1 MSAVAELSAVERF
14 IRNELYLALHRPPTF
29 SDYGQFEAAKRE
41 LQGLNPSPREYE
53 RAIQVLASIFNV

>member
-14 IRNELYLALHRPPTF
+14 IRNELAIAVNRPPTF

-53 RAIQVLASIFNV
+53 RGVRAIAQRCGV